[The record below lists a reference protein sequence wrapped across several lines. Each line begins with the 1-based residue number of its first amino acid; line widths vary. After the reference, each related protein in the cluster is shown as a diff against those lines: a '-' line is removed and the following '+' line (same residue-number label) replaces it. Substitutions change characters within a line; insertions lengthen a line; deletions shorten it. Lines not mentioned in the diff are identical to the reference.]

1 MAKLTSQQRDHF
13 VNRIR
18 EQFSTTLGPLEKVAA
33 SKKAELL
40 EEKFDE
46 FVENL
51 GLKIVLDKFTNVEQE
66 LIGLQQTVANHMTNL
81 QEQYDLSES
90 NFRKDYEWSWSNYGL
105 QAEQI
110 KRKLLKMCRAEC
122 EILFKSIPEG
132 QEIEKLKSKQTEAI
146 DYIMGYDQ
154 QAELLSGLSN
164 VLHGSGIMMLQEY
177 KENTHESR

>member
-1 MAKLTSQQRDHF
+1 MAKLTSQQRNHF
-13 VNRIR
+13 VDRIKN
-18 EQFSTTLGPLEKVAA
+18 QFKTTLGPLEKVAA
-33 SKKAELL
+33 SKKAELV

-46 FVENL
+46 FVESL
-51 GLKIVLDKFTNVEQE
+51 GLKTVLDKFSNVEQE
-66 LIGLQQTVANHMTNL
+66 LIGLQQTIANHMTNL
-81 QEQYDLSES
+81 QEQYDVSES
-90 NFRKDYEWSWSNYGL
+90 SYRKDYEWSWSHYGL